1 MGCCSARCM
10 LILLCCLQL
19 ITALE
24 RQLFDFLGYQWAP
37 IMVNFFHIIVVI
49 LGLFGVI
56 QYRSRYVV
64 MTRIVSHSRSSMFHY
79 VHIELLIFFIMFRSS
94 QYLLW
99 TLLWVGW
106 NVFVS
111 CLYLDLG
118 GLSKDSDILSMGVS
132 SHRSWWKDNGPGCV
146 SDGLPSAGWQ
156 NQQNPE
162 LTTVV
167 SCWLEYQ
174 YIEILHCI
182 VQLLLS
188 IINDHKNKAVGEKA
202 EKELERNRFEEDYV
216 VNKNICHRCRTQTV
230 HAVKSQEF
238 SVYHRS
244 SVIITINH
252 YMIIHIHSFSSTAIK
267 AVYAV
272 SSTSS
277 SCCVFSVI
285 SAFPVSVQNGSL
297 HQKDTVHDND
307 FEPYLTS
314 QSNQNN
320 SYQSMTDPYLSS
332 YYAPSIGFPYPLS
345 EAPWS
350 TGGDPPIPYLTP
362 YAPLSN
368 GDHHFMHDT
377 VFGQPG
383 GLSSSIYPHR
393 FNFFPENPAFS
404 AWGTSGSQGQ
414 QTQSSAYGG
423 SYSYPPSSLGG
434 TLVPDGQT
442 GFHSDTLSKAP
453 GMNSLE
459 QGMLGLKIGGDV
471 TGSGSG
477 VKSACSVIGGGGS
490 VAAAVATGNGGTPIG
505 MPPPKPTSWAAIASK
520 PAKLQQ
526 QKTKNKLGTPMAGG
540 ALPPPPIKHNI
551 DIDTWDNKGTVT
563 KMAPPLPQ
571 HHHHHHHHHQQ
582 HQPQLHS
589 HAPSLLPPLQQSLQS
604 AQSLVQQMTM
614 QGPPPPPPQS
624 YQNHNSAPTPQ
635 TRWVAPRNR
644 NLCYG
649 GGSLDSNGS
658 SNGGGVG
665 NGGGGGVGVP
675 PEPGSE
681 SHPVLE
687 KLRAA
692 HSYNP
697 KEFDW
702 NLKNGRVFII
712 KSYSED
718 DIHRSIKY
726 SIWCSTEHGNKRLDS
741 AFRAMNAKGPVY
753 LLFSVNGSGHF
764 CGVAEMR
771 SPVDY
776 GTSAGVWAQDKWKGK
791 FDVNWLFVKDVPN
804 SQLRHI
810 RLENNDNKPVTNSRD
825 TQEVPLEKAKQVLK
839 IIAQYKHTT
848 SIFDDFSHYEKK
860 QEEEEVVKK
869 SYEPASI
876 QSRSRIDQREGG
888 VTLVEECVHRKF
900 LYA

>member
-1 MGCCSARCM
+1 MSAAS
-10 LILLCCLQL
+10 IDPQ
-19 ITALE
+19 
-24 RQLFDFLGYQWAP
+24 
-37 IMVNFFHIIVVI
+37 
-49 LGLFGVI
+49 
-56 QYRSRYVV
+56 V
-64 MTRIVSHSRSSMFHY
+64 M
-79 VHIELLIFFIMFRSS
+79 
-94 QYLLW
+94 
-99 TLLWVGW
+99 
-106 NVFVS
+106 
-111 CLYLDLG
+111 
-118 GLSKDSDILSMGVS
+118 
-132 SHRSWWKDNGPGCV
+132 
-146 SDGLPSAGWQ
+146 
-156 NQQNPE
+156 
-162 LTTVV
+162 
-167 SCWLEYQ
+167 
-174 YIEILHCI
+174 
-182 VQLLLS
+182 
-188 IINDHKNKAVGEKA
+188 
-202 EKELERNRFEEDYV
+202 
-216 VNKNICHRCRTQTV
+216 
-230 HAVKSQEF
+230 
-238 SVYHRS
+238 
-244 SVIITINH
+244 
-252 YMIIHIHSFSSTAIK
+252 
-267 AVYAV
+267 
-272 SSTSS
+272 
-277 SCCVFSVI
+277 
-285 SAFPVSVQNGSL
+285 SVQNGSL

-307 FEPYLTS
+307 FEPYLTG

-434 TLVPDGQT
+434 TLVPESQT

-459 QGMLGLKIGGDV
+459 QGMLGLKLGGEV
-471 TGSGSG
+471 TGSGSS
-477 VKSACSVIGGGGS
+477 VKGGGSVIGGGGS
-490 VAAAVATGNGGTPIG
+490 VAAIPTGNGGTPIG

-526 QKTKNKLGTPMAGG
+526 QKTKNKPGAPLIGG
-540 ALPPPPIKHNI
+540 GGLPPPPIKHNM
-551 DIDTWDNKGTVT
+551 DIDTWDNKGTAT
-563 KMAPPLPQ
+563 KIGPPL
-571 HHHHHHHHHQQ
+571 
-582 HQPQLHS
+582 S
-589 HAPSLLPPLQQSLQS
+589 IQS

-614 QGPPPPPPQS
+614 QAPPPPPQS
-624 YQNHNSAPTPQ
+624 YHNHNSAPTPQ

-649 GGSLDSNGS
+649 GGRLGS
-658 SNGGGVG
+658 SGSSPRGGAA
-665 NGGGGGVGVP
+665 
-675 PEPGSE
+675 EPGAD

-697 KEFDW
+697 KDFDW

-741 AFRAMNAKGPVY
+741 AFRAMNSKGPVY

-869 SYEPASI
+869 
-876 QSRSRIDQREGG
+876 
-888 VTLVEECVHRKF
+888 VHVSS
-900 LYA
+900 

>member
-1 MGCCSARCM
+1 MMSAAS
-10 LILLCCLQL
+10 IDPQ
-19 ITALE
+19 I
-24 RQLFDFLGYQWAP
+24 
-37 IMVNFFHIIVVI
+37 
-49 LGLFGVI
+49 
-56 QYRSRYVV
+56 
-64 MTRIVSHSRSSMFHY
+64 
-79 VHIELLIFFIMFRSS
+79 
-94 QYLLW
+94 
-99 TLLWVGW
+99 
-106 NVFVS
+106 
-111 CLYLDLG
+111 
-118 GLSKDSDILSMGVS
+118 SKGQDAS
-132 SHRSWWKDNGPGCV
+132 K
-146 SDGLPSAGWQ
+146 
-156 NQQNPE
+156 
-162 LTTVV
+162 
-167 SCWLEYQ
+167 
-174 YIEILHCI
+174 
-182 VQLLLS
+182 
-188 IINDHKNKAVGEKA
+188 
-202 EKELERNRFEEDYV
+202 
-216 VNKNICHRCRTQTV
+216 
-230 HAVKSQEF
+230 
-238 SVYHRS
+238 
-244 SVIITINH
+244 
-252 YMIIHIHSFSSTAIK
+252 
-267 AVYAV
+267 
-272 SSTSS
+272 
-277 SCCVFSVI
+277 
-285 SAFPVSVQNGSL
+285 AFPVSVQNGSL
-297 HQKDTVHDND
+297 HQKDAVHDND
-307 FEPYLTS
+307 FEPYLTG

-459 QGMLGLKIGGDV
+459 QGMLSLKIGGDV
-471 TGSGSG
+471 TAGGSG
-477 VKSACSVIGGGGS
+477 VKTAGSGIGGGGVA
-490 VAAAVATGNGGTPIG
+490 VAAGNGGTVG

-526 QKTKNKLGTPMAGG
+526 QKSKSKLGAPIGGG
-540 ALPPPPIKHNI
+540 ALTPTPIKHNMV
-551 DIDTWDNKGTVT
+551 DIDMWDNKVAAT
-563 KMAPPLPQ
+563 KMAAPLQ
-571 HHHHHHHHHQQ
+571 QHHHQQ
-582 HQPQLHS
+582 HQPQPLHS
-589 HAPSLLPPLQQSLQS
+589 HPGSLLPPLQQSLQS

-614 QGPPPPPPQS
+614 PGPPPPPLQS
-624 YQNHNSAPTPQ
+624 YQNHNSAPAPQ

-649 GGSLDSNGS
+649 GGSLDSSGS
-658 SNGGGVG
+658 SNGGGGIG
-665 NGGGGGVGVP
+665 NGCGGCGG
-675 PEPGSE
+675 PESGSE

-697 KEFDW
+697 KEFEW

-741 AFRAMNAKGPVY
+741 AFRTMNSKGPVY

-839 IIAQYKHTT
+839 IIATYKHTT

-869 SYEPASI
+869 DR
-876 QSRSRIDQREGG
+876 Q
-888 VTLVEECVHRKF
+888 K
-900 LYA
+900 

>member
-1 MGCCSARCM
+1 MSATS
-10 LILLCCLQL
+10 IDPQ
-19 ITALE
+19 
-24 RQLFDFLGYQWAP
+24 
-37 IMVNFFHIIVVI
+37 
-49 LGLFGVI
+49 
-56 QYRSRYVV
+56 
-64 MTRIVSHSRSSMFHY
+64 VS
-79 VHIELLIFFIMFRSS
+79 
-94 QYLLW
+94 
-99 TLLWVGW
+99 
-106 NVFVS
+106 
-111 CLYLDLG
+111 
-118 GLSKDSDILSMGVS
+118 
-132 SHRSWWKDNGPGCV
+132 
-146 SDGLPSAGWQ
+146 
-156 NQQNPE
+156 
-162 LTTVV
+162 
-167 SCWLEYQ
+167 
-174 YIEILHCI
+174 
-182 VQLLLS
+182 
-188 IINDHKNKAVGEKA
+188 
-202 EKELERNRFEEDYV
+202 
-216 VNKNICHRCRTQTV
+216 
-230 HAVKSQEF
+230 
-238 SVYHRS
+238 
-244 SVIITINH
+244 
-252 YMIIHIHSFSSTAIK
+252 
-267 AVYAV
+267 
-272 SSTSS
+272 
-277 SCCVFSVI
+277 
-285 SAFPVSVQNGSL
+285 VSVQNGSL
-297 HQKDTVHDND
+297 HQKDTMHDND
-307 FEPYLTS
+307 FEPYLS
-314 QSNQNN
+314 GQSNQNN

-442 GFHSDTLSKAP
+442 GFHSDTLNKAP

-477 VKSACSVIGGGGS
+477 VKGAGSVIGGGAG
-490 VAAAVATGNGGTPIG
+490 I
-505 MPPPKPTSWAAIASK
+505 PTSWAAIASK

-526 QKTKNKLGTPMAGG
+526 QKIKSKPIAAIAGG
-540 ALPPPPIKHNI
+540 ILPPPPLKHSM
-551 DIDTWDNKGTVT
+551 DIDTWDNKGPAAKVL
-563 KMAPPLPQ
+563 PPLPP
-571 HHHHHHHHHQQ
+571 HH
-582 HQPQLHS
+582 PPPLHS
-589 HAPSLLPPLQQSLQS
+589 HTSLIPPLQQSIQS

-614 QGPPPPPPQS
+614 PGPPQS
-624 YQNHNSAPTPQ
+624 YQNHNPAPPPQ

-649 GGSLDSNGS
+649 GGSLDSSGS
-658 SNGGGVG
+658 SNGGSVG
-665 NGGGGGVGVP
+665 NGGAGLGGMP
-675 PEPGSE
+675 PGPEAGLE

-687 KLRAA
+687 KLRAS

-697 KEFDW
+697 KDFDW

-741 AFRAMNAKGPVY
+741 AFRSMSSKGPVY

-869 SYEPASI
+869 V
-876 QSRSRIDQREGG
+876 GF
-888 VTLVEECVHRKF
+888 LLCV
-900 LYA
+900 LSVL

>member
-1 MGCCSARCM
+1 
-10 LILLCCLQL
+10 
-19 ITALE
+19 
-24 RQLFDFLGYQWAP
+24 
-37 IMVNFFHIIVVI
+37 
-49 LGLFGVI
+49 
-56 QYRSRYVV
+56 
-64 MTRIVSHSRSSMFHY
+64 MT
-79 VHIELLIFFIMFRSS
+79 
-94 QYLLW
+94 
-99 TLLWVGW
+99 
-106 NVFVS
+106 
-111 CLYLDLG
+111 
-118 GLSKDSDILSMGVS
+118 
-132 SHRSWWKDNGPGCV
+132 
-146 SDGLPSAGWQ
+146 
-156 NQQNPE
+156 
-162 LTTVV
+162 
-167 SCWLEYQ
+167 
-174 YIEILHCI
+174 
-182 VQLLLS
+182 
-188 IINDHKNKAVGEKA
+188 
-202 EKELERNRFEEDYV
+202 
-216 VNKNICHRCRTQTV
+216 TQTSKGQDASKV
-230 HAVKSQEF
+230 
-238 SVYHRS
+238 
-244 SVIITINH
+244 
-252 YMIIHIHSFSSTAIK
+252 
-267 AVYAV
+267 
-272 SSTSS
+272 
-277 SCCVFSVI
+277 
-285 SAFPVSVQNGSL
+285 FPVSVQNGSL
-297 HQKDTVHDND
+297 HQKDSVHDSD
-307 FEPYLTS
+307 FEPYLTG

-362 YAPLSN
+362 YAPLNN

-377 VFGQPG
+377 VFGQPS

-414 QTQSSAYGG
+414 QTQNSAYGG

-477 VKSACSVIGGGGS
+477 VKSAGS
-490 VAAAVATGNGGTPIG
+490 
-505 MPPPKPTSWAAIASK
+505 
-520 PAKLQQ
+520 
-526 QKTKNKLGTPMAGG
+526 
-540 ALPPPPIKHNI
+540 
-551 DIDTWDNKGTVT
+551 
-563 KMAPPLPQ
+563 
-571 HHHHHHHHHQQ
+571 
-582 HQPQLHS
+582 
-589 HAPSLLPPLQQSLQS
+589 QSLQS

-614 QGPPPPPPQS
+614 QGPPPQS
-624 YQNHNSAPTPQ
+624 YQNHGSAPTPQ

-649 GGSLDSNGS
+649 GGSLDSSGS

-665 NGGGGGVGVP
+665 NGGGGCGGLL

-681 SHPVLE
+681 SHPVLD
-687 KLRAA
+687 KLRAS

-702 NLKNGRVFII
+702 SLKNGRVFII

-741 AFRAMNAKGPVY
+741 AFRTMNSKGPVY

-791 FDVNWLFVKDVPN
+791 FDVVWLFVKDVPN

-839 IIAQYKHTT
+839 IIAQFKHST

-860 QEEEEVVKK
+860 QEEEEVVRK
-869 SYEPASI
+869 SYDPAPI
-876 QSRSRIDQREGG
+876 PNRSRIDQDRQ
-888 VTLVEECVHRKF
+888 K
-900 LYA
+900 

>member
-1 MGCCSARCM
+1 MWKCGMLLSGLWLRSICRC
-10 LILLCCLQL
+10 LP
-19 ITALE
+19 E
-24 RQLFDFLGYQWAP
+24 
-37 IMVNFFHIIVVI
+37 
-49 LGLFGVI
+49 
-56 QYRSRYVV
+56 
-64 MTRIVSHSRSSMFHY
+64 
-79 VHIELLIFFIMFRSS
+79 
-94 QYLLW
+94 YLLW

-111 CLYLDLG
+111 YLDLG
-118 GLSKDSDILSMGVS
+118 GLSKESDVLSLGVS
-132 SHRSWWKDNGPGCV
+132 LHCSWWKDNGPRCDLLT
-146 SDGLPSAGWQ
+146 SGWQ
-156 NQQNPE
+156 KQANPE
-162 LTTVV
+162 LTTVA

-174 YIEILHCI
+174 YVEVLHC
-182 VQLLLS
+182 VVSLL
-188 IINDHKNKAVGEKA
+188 G
-202 EKELERNRFEEDYV
+202 F
-216 VNKNICHRCRTQTV
+216 VN
-230 HAVKSQEF
+230 A
-238 SVYHRS
+238 
-244 SVIITINH
+244 
-252 YMIIHIHSFSSTAIK
+252 
-267 AVYAV
+267 
-272 SSTSS
+272 
-277 SCCVFSVI
+277 CVVI
-285 SAFPVSVQNGSL
+285 SAFAEDDTPFPVSVQNGSL
-297 HQKDTVHDND
+297 HQKDTVHDTD
-307 FEPYLTS
+307 FEPYLTN

-453 GMNSLE
+453 GMNSIE

-471 TGSGSG
+471 TGSGSA
-477 VKSACSVIGGGGS
+477 VKSPGSVIGGSGS
-490 VAAAVATGNGGTPIG
+490 VAAAVATPIG

-526 QKTKNKLGTPMAGG
+526 QKSKNKPGTPIAGG
-540 ALPPPPIKHNI
+540 ALPPPPIKHNM

-563 KMAPPLPQ
+563 KIAPPLPP
-571 HHHHHHHHHQQ
+571 HHHHHHHQ
-582 HQPQLHS
+582 QPQLHS

-604 AQSLVQQMTM
+604 AQSLMQQMTM
-614 QGPPPPPPQS
+614 QGPPPPPPS
-624 YQNHNSAPTPQ
+624 YQNHNSALTPQ

-644 NLCYG
+644 TFCYG
-649 GGSLDSNGS
+649 SGSLDSSGS
-658 SNGGGVG
+658 SSGGGVG
-665 NGGGGGVGVP
+665 NGGGGIT
-675 PEPGSE
+675 PEPGAE

-697 KEFDW
+697 KDFDW

-741 AFRAMNAKGPVY
+741 AFRAMNSKGPVY

-869 SYEPASI
+869 VTSSPPNTTEMFYSI
-876 QSRSRIDQREGG
+876 YYSCGIID
-888 VTLVEECVHRKF
+888 K
-900 LYA
+900 

>member
-1 MGCCSARCM
+1 MM
-10 LILLCCLQL
+10 
-19 ITALE
+19 
-24 RQLFDFLGYQWAP
+24 
-37 IMVNFFHIIVVI
+37 
-49 LGLFGVI
+49 
-56 QYRSRYVV
+56 
-64 MTRIVSHSRSSMFHY
+64 
-79 VHIELLIFFIMFRSS
+79 
-94 QYLLW
+94 
-99 TLLWVGW
+99 
-106 NVFVS
+106 
-111 CLYLDLG
+111 
-118 GLSKDSDILSMGVS
+118 
-132 SHRSWWKDNGPGCV
+132 
-146 SDGLPSAGWQ
+146 
-156 NQQNPE
+156 
-162 LTTVV
+162 
-167 SCWLEYQ
+167 
-174 YIEILHCI
+174 
-182 VQLLLS
+182 
-188 IINDHKNKAVGEKA
+188 
-202 EKELERNRFEEDYV
+202 
-216 VNKNICHRCRTQTV
+216 
-230 HAVKSQEF
+230 
-238 SVYHRS
+238 
-244 SVIITINH
+244 
-252 YMIIHIHSFSSTAIK
+252 STASIDPQ
-267 AVYAV
+267 
-272 SSTSS
+272 TSKGQDAGK
-277 SCCVFSVI
+277 
-285 SAFPVSVQNGSL
+285 AFPVSVQNGSL
-297 HQKDTVHDND
+297 HQKDSVHDND

-314 QSNQNN
+314 QSSQNN

-332 YYAPSIGFPYPLS
+332 YYAPSIGFPYPLN

-350 TGGDPPIPYLTP
+350 TGGDPPIPYLAP

-368 GDHHFMHDT
+368 GDHHFMPDT

-383 GLSSSIYPHR
+383 GLSNSIYPHR

-471 TGSGSG
+471 TGNGSG
-477 VKSACSVIGGGGS
+477 VKGAGSVIGGG

-505 MPPPKPTSWAAIASK
+505 MPSQKPTSWAAIASK

-526 QKTKNKLGTPMAGG
+526 QKLKNKPGTPTAGG
-540 ALPPPPIKHNI
+540 ALLPPPLKHNM
-551 DIDTWDNKGTVT
+551 DIDTWDNKGAAT
-563 KMAPPLPQ
+563 KMAPLLPHH

-582 HQPQLHS
+582 HHHHHQQQHPSQIHS
-589 HAPSLLPPLQQSLQS
+589 HAPSLIPPLQQSLQS

-614 QGPPPPPPQS
+614 PGPAVVPPQP

-644 NLCYG
+644 IMCYS
-649 GGSLDSNGS
+649 GGSLDSSGS
-658 SNGGGVG
+658 SNNGGVG
-665 NGGGGGVGVP
+665 NGAALGVVVP
-675 PEPGSE
+675 SEPGSE

-741 AFRAMNAKGPVY
+741 AYRAMNSKGPVY

-764 CGVAEMR
+764 CGVAEMC

-839 IIAQYKHTT
+839 IIAQYKHST

-869 SYEPASI
+869 SYEPVSV
-876 QSRSRIDQREGG
+876 QSRSRIDQDRQ
-888 VTLVEECVHRKF
+888 K
-900 LYA
+900 